1 VLVKAMTTN
10 AGGPDPEILEL
21 FRAELDTHLP
31 VLSAGLLDLEKGEV
45 NETQIEAMMRAAHS
59 IKGAARIVG
68 IEPAVRVAHALE
80 DCFSAAK
87 SKKIVL
93 SSDSVDVLLEGV
105 DALQQVCQPGE
116 KTGAAPVIESLL
128 QRIGA
133 VGAGKSGLPPVM
145 PRAAAGAS
153 HAQEVPVAAAPASD
167 SADIP
172 LPGLLDEAA
181 AASLRIQLADL
192 IEHAPARISL
202 DFSGVREISAAGMAL
217 VAAFAREA
225 GHLAVPPVIV
235 LRGMQLS
242 LRSLWRVIGLEAV
255 AVMQE

>member
-1 VLVKAMTTN
+1 MNTS
-10 AGGPDPEILEL
+10 GPDPEILEL

-31 VLSAGLLDLEKGEV
+31 VLSDGLLVLEKGEV

-105 DALQQVCQPGE
+105 DALQQICLPGD
-116 KTGAAPVIESLL
+116 KAGGAPAIESLL
-128 QRIGA
+128 QRIGV
-133 VGAGKSGLPPVM
+133 VGAGKS
-145 PRAAAGAS
+145 AS
-153 HAQEVPVAAAPASD
+153 PSSPQPAKGHITDVPVAAPPAPESVN
-167 SADIP
+167 IP
-172 LPGLLDEAA
+172 LPALLDEAA
-181 AASLRIQLADL
+181 AVSLRVQLANL
-192 IEHAPARISL
+192 IEDAPAKISL
-202 DFSGVREISAAGMAL
+202 DFSGVREVRAAGVAL

-225 GHLAVPPVIV
+225 AQLAVPPMVL
-235 LRGMQLS
+235 LRGTPPS
-242 LRSLWRVIGLEAV
+242 LRSLWRVIGLEAIV
-255 AVMQE
+255 VVQE